1 MAMKRFTQAII
12 IIILL
17 AAISYLVITGIQRQ
31 SYTVVK
37 FFGVEEVSNASNGF
51 LNQVASKNS
60 QGFTALPLFDRELI
74 IVQAE
79 GDDDAIYYRYERK
92 DGNMLEFRTE
102 AFKTYLNNDLI
113 HARIVNDPEI
123 LAWMKKESLEG
134 SSSLRSVSVEDSL
147 PEVFWEE
154 IRNLNKSVPD
164 LGILFPDTNFDY
176 DELSKDL
183 NPGWLLVSSSG
194 DKFKLKAG
202 QFGNMDL
209 LFLSG
214 EDLKIAELGNQD
226 KLKQLLITDFSGDR
240 PFEGAKLPTQLRSL
254 LLSGYD
260 LQDLDF
266 LGRFKKLQHLS
277 IAGSDIEM
285 EKLAPYCQNLKSIN
299 LYGSKI
305 GGDIGLLADMPLLT
319 RITFPQ
325 EISQEK
331 FDEVISG
338 LTNLKIIELL
348 ENENVKSFSAIE
360 SHPSIKCLT
369 LTQSKIDIDSLADL
383 KKLKYLALTYSDED
397 SARVSALQDELP
409 ETVIIPTDGVCLGPG
424 WLLLAL
430 PLLLLITLVQ
440 RFTGKHRA
448 RA

>member
-1 MAMKRFTQAII
+1 MKKFSQVFII
-12 IIILL
+12 ILLL
-17 AAISYLVITGIQRQ
+17 AAISYLVVTGIQRQ

-37 FFGVEEVSNASNGF
+37 FFGVEEVSNASIGF

-92 DGNMLEFRTE
+92 DGNMLEFRAET
-102 AFKTYLNNDLI
+102 FKTYLNNDLI

-134 SSSLRSVSVEDSL
+134 RSSLRSVSVEDSL
-147 PEVFWEE
+147 PEVFWDE
-154 IRNLNKSVPD
+154 IRNLNKYIPD
-164 LGILFPDTNFDY
+164 LGIIFPDTNFDY

-194 DKFKLKAG
+194 GKFKLKAG

-214 EDLKIAELGNQD
+214 EDLKITELGNQD
-226 KLKQLLITDFSGDR
+226 KLKQLLFTDFSGDQ
-240 PFEGAKLPTQLRSL
+240 PFEGAKLPAELRSL

-260 LQDLDF
+260 FQNLDF
-266 LGRFKKLQHLS
+266 LGRLKKLQHLS
-277 IAGSDIEM
+277 IAGSDIDM

-299 LYGSKI
+299 LYGSNI
-305 GGDIGLLADMPLLT
+305 SGDIGLLADMPLLT

-325 EISQEK
+325 DISQEK

-338 LTNLKIIELL
+338 LTNLKIVELL
-348 ENENVKSFSAIE
+348 GNDSVKSLSE
-360 SHPSIKCLT
+360 VKYHPSIKCLT
-369 LTQSKIDIDSLADL
+369 LTKSKVDMDSLADL
-383 KKLKYLALTYSDED
+383 KKLKYLAFTYSDED
-397 SARVSALQDELP
+397 SANVSALQDELP
-409 ETVIIPTDGVCLGPG
+409 DTVIIPTDGVCLGPG

-430 PLLLLITLVQ
+430 PLLLLISLAM
-440 RFTGKHRA
+440 RFTRKQRA
-448 RA
+448 RAI